1 MSDRVGPEPQYEVFA
16 DEFLDQA
23 LDGFYNAHY
32 DRPVCLELLGTVAG
46 RRVLD
51 ATCGPGLYA
60 EALATRGAQVIG
72 FDHSTR
78 MRDLCRERIPLGEFR
93 VHDLTSPLDWL
104 PDSSVDL
111 VLIALAIEYVDDR
124 VAALRELHR

>member
-60 EALATRGAQVIG
+60 DVQCA
-72 FDHSTR
+72 
-78 MRDLCRERIPLGEFR
+78 
-93 VHDLTSPLDWL
+93 
-104 PDSSVDL
+104 
-111 VLIALAIEYVDDR
+111 
-124 VAALRELHR
+124 